1 MDKTYNQ
8 LFTIDLN
15 SLPNSIK
22 PQPRALS
29 FNSSKNKLY
38 VGTNGCELV
47 EVPID
52 LAAKSAQEGVVLTHG
67 HYAPGKPTNEVWGLC
82 TDPTAKN
89 LVVTCSDDATIR
101 VWDTK
106 EHKQVA
112 CIPLDAPSFGREF
125 PYETQGKNTEVK
137 DAVNG

>member
-1 MDKTYNQ
+1 M
-8 LFTIDLN
+8 
-15 SLPNSIK
+15 S
-22 PQPRALS
+22 
-29 FNSSKNKLY
+29 
-38 VGTNGCELV
+38 
-47 EVPID
+47 
-52 LAAKSAQEGVVLTHG
+52 HG

-112 CIPLDAPSFGREF
+112 CIPLDTPSFGREF

-137 DAVNG
+137 DAVNGQAKGRSVDISPDGKYMAIGTFGGLLRVF